1 MPDPAGEAAIRVLYV
16 DDDLAL
22 VRLVQKAL
30 GRRGFAVSHA
40 ANRAE
45 ALAQIATGEVD
56 VVALDHYLTD
66 GTGLDFLAQLAKL
79 DSAPVVVYVT
89 ASSEM
94 NIAVAALKAGATD
107 FVPKTVGDDF
117 LILLAS
123 ALEQAVEKARLRA
136 QKEAAEREVR
146 AARDRAELLL
156 AEVNHRVANSL
167 SLVAALVGLQA
178 NAVEEQAAK
187 DALGETKAR
196 IYAISSVHKRL
207 YSSGDVR
214 FVALDEYLSGLLDH
228 LERSMRD
235 QGHGASLRYRL
246 EPLRLRTDAS
256 INLGVVVTEWV
267 TNAFKYAYPDRHGEI
282 RVGLQ
287 HLPDGRVELE
297 VEDDG
302 VGREDGSA
310 KGTGLGTRIVKAMA
324 VTMGAEIQYLER
336 KPGTLARLI
345 FSLQGG

>member
-1 MPDPAGEAAIRVLYV
+1 M
-16 DDDLAL
+16 
-22 VRLVQKAL
+22 RLVQKAL
-30 GRRGFAVSHA
+30 GRRGFEVRHA

-66 GTGLDFLAQLAKL
+66 GTGLDFLAQLAEL
-79 DSAPVVVYVT
+79 DSAPPVVYVT
-89 ASSEM
+89 GSSEM
-94 NIAVAALKAGATD
+94 NVAVAALKAGATD

-117 LILLAS
+117 LILLGS

-136 QKEAAEREVR
+136 EKEAAEQEVR

-167 SLVAALVGLQA
+167 ALVAALVGLQA
-178 NAVEEQAAK
+178 NAVKDQVAK
-187 DALGETKAR
+187 DALGETQAR
-196 IYAISSVHKRL
+196 IYAISLVHKRL

-235 QGHGASLRYRL
+235 QGHGASSALPARAAEAAHRRQHQ
-246 EPLRLRTDAS
+246 PRRRR
-256 INLGVVVTEWV
+256 
-267 TNAFKYAYPDRHGEI
+267 DRMGHQCIQICLSGPPGEI
-282 RVGLQ
+282 RVRLQ
-287 HLPDGRVELE
+287 HLPDGRVELA

-310 KGTGLGTRIVKAMA
+310 KGPGSAPGSSRRWQPAWGRKY
-324 VTMGAEIQYLER
+324 EYLER